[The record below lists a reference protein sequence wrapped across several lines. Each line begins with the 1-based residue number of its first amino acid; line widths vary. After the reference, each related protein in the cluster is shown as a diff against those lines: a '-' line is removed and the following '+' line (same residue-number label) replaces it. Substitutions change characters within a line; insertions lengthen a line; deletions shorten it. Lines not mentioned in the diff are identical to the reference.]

1 MARRILVIDD
11 EPDVVNVLMTRL
23 TVHGFEV
30 EAAGDGESG
39 FEKARKF
46 LPDIIL
52 LDVIM
57 PGWSGFE
64 TANRLKTN
72 LGTADIPIIFLT
84 GLGDESLSRRHLEK
98 GVHHV
103 LLKPF
108 RVEELLTILANDF
121 GM

>member
-1 MARRILVIDD
+1 MAKRILIIDD
-11 EPDVVNVLMTRL
+11 ESDVVNVLMTRL

-30 EAAGDGESG
+30 ESASDGESG

-64 TANRLKTN
+64 AASRLKTN
-72 LGTADIPIIFLT
+72 PGTADIPIIFLT

-98 GVHHV
+98 SDHHV

-108 RVEELLTILANDF
+108 RVEELLKILADDF